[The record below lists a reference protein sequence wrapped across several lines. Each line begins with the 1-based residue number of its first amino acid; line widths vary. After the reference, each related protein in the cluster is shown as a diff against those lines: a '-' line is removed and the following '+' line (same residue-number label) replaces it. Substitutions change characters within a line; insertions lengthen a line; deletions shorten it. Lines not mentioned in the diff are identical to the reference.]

1 MNYTAFDRFKDALKG
16 RPRDRVPV
24 LGGNSLWAATNFPE
38 ASYKEIASD
47 PDLIVK
53 SQLWAHDLI
62 GIDAL
67 YPAPDALFIAE
78 AFGCGIRF
86 SETGPLV
93 DPLTLSLDRRKDVES
108 VVFPNPRASGRFPVV
123 LEATRLLR
131 KEAKGEIPLI
141 GTFEGA
147 FTNTCRIIEVEQILR
162 MTYKKPQVLD
172 ELLDR
177 MNAFLIDFAMAFVES
192 GVNILFIPEPTAS
205 SSMISPMM
213 FRRFVLP
220 RLQNFTNQLDVPIV
234 LHICGDTK
242 PILKA
247 MGESGAEILSLDQCM
262 DLAESR
268 AAVPAMSLGGN
279 VDPVKS
285 LLMGDTAEVEKDAHH
300 CLRKAGTDRFILMPG
315 CGIPPNAPTE
325 NLKAMVKAAEDFGL

>member
-1 MNYTAFDRFKDALKG
+1 MYSALDRFHDALKG

-24 LGGNSLWAATNFPE
+24 FGGTSLWAATNFPE

-47 PDLIVK
+47 PDLITK
-53 SQLWAHDLI
+53 SQLWAHELI

-67 YPAPDALFIAE
+67 YPASDALFIAE
-78 AFGCGIRF
+78 AFGCKIRF

-93 DPLTLSLDRRKDVES
+93 EPLPLSIDHLKDVEN
-108 VVFPNPRASGRFPVV
+108 VDFPNPRATGRFPVV
-123 LEATRLLR
+123 LEAAQMLSHET
-131 KEAKGEIPLI
+131 KGEVPLI
-141 GTFEGA
+141 GSFEGA

-172 ELLDR
+172 ALLDR
-177 MNAFLIDFAMAFVES
+177 MNTFLIDFAMAFVES
-192 GVNILFIPEPTAS
+192 GINILFIPEPTAS
-205 SSMISPMM
+205 SSMISPKM

-220 RLQNFTNQLDVPIV
+220 RLQSLIKRLDVPII

-247 MGESGAEILSLDQCM
+247 MEESGAEVLSLDQCM

-268 AAVPAMSLGGN
+268 AAVPSMILGGN

-285 LLMGDTAEVEKDAHH
+285 LLMGDTAVVEEDARH

-315 CGIPPNAPTE
+315 CGIPPNAPIE
-325 NLKAMVKAAEDFGL
+325 NLKAMVKAAKDYGL